1 MAIDVSETAIIG
13 YLGNLAT
20 RTVAALDNKVDKVT
34 GKGLSTADYSFAEKN
49 KLAAIEETAQ
59 VNIVETIKLNNSTLP
74 ISDKTVNIDLSGYV
88 TSETGKGLSSND
100 FTAAEKN
107 KLAALDENA
116 DENVIESVKV
126 DGTAL
131 TVTNKAVNIDLSG
144 KVDKVTGKGLSS
156 NDFTTTEKNKLSNIA
171 ANAQVNVI
179 ETIKVNGTALT
190 VSNKAVNITV
200 TGGSSD
206 ISVAETSSGV
216 QIKDGSTVLYTIPIM
231 KE

>member
-13 YLGNLAT
+13 YLGNS
-20 RTVAALDNKVDKVT
+20 RTVAALDSKVDKVT

-88 TSETGKGLSSND
+88 TSE
-100 FTAAEKN
+100 
-107 KLAALDENA
+107 
-116 DENVIESVKV
+116 
-126 DGTAL
+126 
-131 TVTNKAVNIDLSG
+131 
-144 KVDKVTGKGLSS
+144 TGKGLSS